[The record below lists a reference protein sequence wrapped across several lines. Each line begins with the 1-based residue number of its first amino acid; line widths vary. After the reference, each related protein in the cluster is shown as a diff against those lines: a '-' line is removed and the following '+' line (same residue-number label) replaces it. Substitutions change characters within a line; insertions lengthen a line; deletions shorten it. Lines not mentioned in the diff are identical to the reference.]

1 MQILFYNLKMLT
13 SASILSII
21 ALAFAIFLL
30 FLPGLSL
37 LFFLPFYFVAII
49 LVLLIGARK
58 TRINSMFITEKHF
71 FSKWNDI
78 FQLPDKKCTLKIV
91 GAVPC
96 DTFYKSLMKAMYQMS
111 NELGQPGYYR
121 TITHSSVKRILQHR
135 ARQDKIKLIKCVPA
149 YQRSFVHLQKQ
160 LLRNRCKGC
169 PDNKDCPYYQDAP
182 RSRQFYYIEFQIP
195 IEMKDG
201 I

>member
-1 MQILFYNLKMLT
+1 MLT
-13 SASILSII
+13 PASILSIV
-21 ALAFAIFLL
+21 ALAFSIFLL

-49 LVLLIGARK
+49 ILVILIGAKK
-58 TRINSMFITEKHF
+58 TRINFMFITEKYF

-78 FQLPDKKCTLKIV
+78 FQLPDKKCTLKIT
-91 GAVPC
+91 GTVPC
-96 DTFYKSLMKAMYQMS
+96 DTFYKSLMKAMYHMS

-121 TITHSSVKRILQHR
+121 TITHSSVERILQHR
-135 ARQDKIKLIKCVPA
+135 ARQGKIRIIKCVPA

-160 LLRNRCKGC
+160 LLQNQCNGC
-169 PDNKDCPYYQDAP
+169 PDRRNCPSYQEAP
-182 RSRQFYYIEFQIP
+182 RFRQFYYIEFQIP